1 MFSKHIALSSVLFVR
16 YYCEQV
22 LMWHMSEICSPFS
35 CLLVMS
41 SFASVSIVCR
51 HFFTWIALG
60 DVDLRFLLR
69 FVRKANAIEGET
81 I

>member
-1 MFSKHIALSSVLFVR
+1 MLYKHTALSLILFVC
-16 YYCEQV
+16 YCEQV

-35 CLLVMS
+35 CLLGMS
-41 SFASVSIVCR
+41 SFASVPIVFR

-60 DVDLRFLLR
+60 DVDLCFLLM
-69 FVRKANAIEGET
+69 FVRKANAIEEET